1 MTAVLSPLFPQST
14 HLVGLGGS
22 GPPDRLPPPPRS
34 RLLPAMVTKLIVAS
48 GKSAGRTIAIKRNT
62 LLIGRAEECDV
73 RPLSEEV
80 SRRHCAVHV
89 GPAEVWVED
98 LGSRNGTFVNGTKI
112 TGKTQVKDGDIIRV
126 GSLELK
132 VSCTE
137 PAAKAGTDGDV
148 SRWLMAD
155 DKPAGMFD
163 STQTLNGSA
172 PAASTTDVESS
183 GSGIAAP
190 PAGGAGDST
199 QASAGAPAVDAIK
212 AARSEKPAGLP
223 TVAKKAA
230 DSSRD
235 AAAEALKKFFE
246 KR

>member
-1 MTAVLSPLFPQST
+1 
-14 HLVGLGGS
+14 
-22 GPPDRLPPPPRS
+22 
-34 RLLPAMVTKLIVAS
+34 MVTKLIVAS
-48 GKSAGRTIAIKRNT
+48 GKSAGRSISIKRNQ

-98 LGSRNGTFVNGTKI
+98 LGSRNGTFVNGEKI
-112 TGKTQVKDGDIIRV
+112 TAKIRVKDGDIIRV
-126 GSLELK
+126 GGLELK

-137 PAAKAGTDGDV
+137 PAAKAGTDDDV
-148 SRWLMAD
+148 SRWLMTD
-155 DKPAGMFD
+155 DQPAGMHD
-163 STQTLNGSA
+163 STQTLDGSDRSPSTSESGSFITGITT
-172 PAASTTDVESS
+172 PAAGST
-183 GSGIAAP
+183 
-190 PAGGAGDST
+190 GDST
-199 QASAGAPAVDAIK
+199 QTSAGASALDALK
-212 AARSEKPAGLP
+212 AARSEKPGGLP
-223 TVAKKAA
+223 TAAKKGA

>member
-1 MTAVLSPLFPQST
+1 
-14 HLVGLGGS
+14 
-22 GPPDRLPPPPRS
+22 
-34 RLLPAMVTKLIVAS
+34 MVTKLIVAS
-48 GKSAGRTIAIKRNT
+48 GRSAGRSIAIKRNQ

-80 SRRHCAVHV
+80 SRRHCAVHT

-98 LGSRNGTFVNGTKI
+98 LGSRNGTFVNGEKI
-112 TGKTQVKDGDIIRV
+112 AGKIRVKDGDIIRV

-137 PAAKAGTDGDV
+137 PAAKAGSDDDV

-155 DKPAGMFD
+155 DQPAGMHD
-163 STQTLNGSA
+163 STQTLDGSA
-172 PAASTTDVESS
+172 RAPSTTDS
-183 GSGIAAP
+183 GSFITGIAAP

-199 QASAGAPAVDAIK
+199 QTSVGASALDALK
-212 AARSEKPAGLP
+212 AARSENPGGLP
-223 TVAKKAA
+223 TAAKKGA

>member
-1 MTAVLSPLFPQST
+1 
-14 HLVGLGGS
+14 
-22 GPPDRLPPPPRS
+22 
-34 RLLPAMVTKLIVAS
+34 MVTKLIVAS
-48 GKSAGRTIAIKRNT
+48 GKSAGRSIAIKRNK
-62 LLIGRAEECDV
+62 LLIGRSEDCDV

-112 TGKTQVKDGDIIRV
+112 TEKTRVKDGDIIRV
-126 GSLELK
+126 GALELK
-132 VSCTE
+132 VSCSN
-137 PAAKAGTDGDV
+137 PAAKAGTEDDV

-155 DKPAGMFD
+155 EKPAGMFD
-163 STQTLNGSA
+163 TTQAVGSAAGKPANDDSSPGSFVSGIGDPVPTRGTGDTTQTSVGTSA
-172 PAASTTDVESS
+172 IDALKSANK
-183 GSGIAAP
+183 AAP
-190 PAGGAGDST
+190 GA
-199 QASAGAPAVDAIK
+199 
-212 AARSEKPAGLP
+212 LP
-223 TVAKKAA
+223 TPAKKGA